1 MSILNKHHIKYITW
15 FFLLFIEINYGKLD
29 PLVAVCVCV
38 EVRSLGSKEE
48 TPMIQKE
55 QKV

>member
-1 MSILNKHHIKYITW
+1 MSILNQIHYLG
-15 FFLLFIEINYGKLD
+15 FLLFIEINYGKLD

-38 EVRSLGSKEE
+38 EVRSLGSEEE